1 MPWLWINC
9 FNSVLKCDQL
19 AWTGWY
25 GKDFFP
31 QVVFEIHALFSGWGP
46 TVGPIRGLYENQGCV
61 THQRVLGRGRREVDS
76 FHVSSLFK
84 VKWNS
89 ASQKESVTS
98 SPDSDALHVLSVD
111 CTGLQCLPCE
121 ALCHVLLLC
130 GQQQWV
136 TKASQSCF
144 LPLPLSCFW
153 NLSGINIQQR
163 TALLNTSILSG
174 WLQKASFSLPV
185 CKTWHGFFSSF
196 LTPLMWHSLWFSW
209 SSRPRYK
216 VFVW

>member
-1 MPWLWINC
+1 MDTKSYPELVVKASVSLPFKKYLFARMPWLWINC

-121 ALCHVLLLC
+121 ACAMFCCFVASNNEWPRPASPASCPCH
-130 GQQQWV
+130 W
-136 TKASQSCF
+136 AA
-144 LPLPLSCFW
+144 
-153 NLSGINIQQR
+153 SGI
-163 TALLNTSILSG
+163 
-174 WLQKASFSLPV
+174 
-185 CKTWHGFFSSF
+185 
-196 LTPLMWHSLWFSW
+196 
-209 SSRPRYK
+209 
-216 VFVW
+216 